1 MPITSDENAI
11 VVRHITSADFEAKA
25 RVHSQTWHE
34 TYQGKL
40 PQWLVDKITPEF
52 ALDVTKRHDPA
63 NVFVALVDD
72 EVVGYAELVNPARE
86 PSSYPDCA
94 ELGAIY
100 VLNRCQGMGIGRKL
114 AQAVFDALPTKR
126 VVLWVLESNTKAQGF
141 YRHIGFHPTGQ
152 VQTED
157 GGAMSELEY
166 ANFDTSA

>member
-1 MPITSDENAI
+1 MPTTSEHSI
-11 VVRHITSADFEAKA
+11 VVRHITPADFEAKA

-52 ALDVTKRHDPA
+52 AFEVTKRHDPA
-63 NVFVALVDD
+63 SVFVALVDD
-72 EVVGYAELVNPARE
+72 EVVGYAEFANPARE
-86 PSSYPDCA
+86 PSDYPNCA

-100 VLNRCQGMGIGRKL
+100 VLNRCQGLGIGRKL

-126 VVLWVLESNTKAQGF
+126 VVLWVLEFNDKAQGF

-157 GGAMSELEY
+157 GGASKELEY
-166 ANFDTSA
+166 ANFDVSE